1 MLRVVLDTNVLL
13 VSISPNAPNY
23 WIIQHFL
30 NEDFILCV
38 TTDILLEYE
47 EVITRHMGALAAKNI
62 MEALENAPHVDLIT
76 RYFKWGLIEKDP
88 DDNKFVDCAIAG
100 NARFIVSEDRHFR
113 ILKDVEYPKVEVIGI
128 AEFKKELQS
137 NP

>member
-1 MLRVVLDTNVLL
+1 MVRVVLDTNVLL
-13 VSISPNAPNY
+13 VSISPKAPNH
-23 WIIQHFL
+23 WIIRHFL

-47 EVITRHMGALAAKNI
+47 EVITLHMGALTATNF
-62 MEALENAPHVDLIT
+62 MEALENAPHVELIT
-76 RYFKWGLIEKDP
+76 RYFKWGLIEADP

-113 ILKDVEYPKVEVIGI
+113 VLKQVEYPKVEVIGI
-128 AEFKKELQS
+128 EEFRKELKV
-137 NP
+137 N